1 MSTAVK
7 MTQEVTL
14 KISHQDYPQ
23 YQSLRIFPR
32 GELNAAH
39 RVSINGSS
47 LNSGNYINCTFEAAE
62 VTKDGKY
69 DFDIVLCTDQD
80 LARNPV
86 IPEPLPLKNAD
97 IIPLLLRDANSVD
110 TCFMFTSDTAY
121 SNVGLWAHRVVL
133 SRHKVFAKLIQQ
145 QEELQALSAN
155 VGSDKDKDKKDTK
168 FESDA
173 ASNCTVTAESGYSAP
188 AESRSLVIKVDKFS
202 LATFCA
208 LLYYIYTN
216 EVHLSI
222 DTERFAVTNGEGTLL
237 WRDSTGHTRETV
249 RWHPTNPNSPWKLK
263 DVTWDELLEAS
274 DHYGISDLRT
284 NCLTKVI
291 SGMNHS
297 NVIGMLFSKSVSGSE
312 VNEAA
317 MEFIVKNWEAIFQ
330 KGKDPFAPYKEHPDC
345 HDLLIELM
353 QLKANKA

>member
-1 MSTAVK
+1 MRPK
-7 MTQEVTL
+7 LLLEG
-14 KISHQDYPQ
+14 D
-23 YQSLRIFPR
+23 FDPR
-32 GELNAAH
+32 RPKFE
-39 RVSINGSS
+39 R
-47 LNSGNYINCTFEAAE
+47 TFEAAE

-86 IPEPLPLKNAD
+86 IPESLPLKNAD

-168 FESDA
+168 VESDA

-345 HDLLIELM
+345 HDRLIELM